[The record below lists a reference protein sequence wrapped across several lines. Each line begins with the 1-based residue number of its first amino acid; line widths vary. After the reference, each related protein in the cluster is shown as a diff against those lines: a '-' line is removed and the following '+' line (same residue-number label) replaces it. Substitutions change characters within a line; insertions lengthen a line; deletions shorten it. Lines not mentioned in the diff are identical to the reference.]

1 MTALPGTVE
10 ATGFAVL
17 AAPPPI
23 TRDGARRDAVRELS
37 KQIYAGHHPSL
48 IGRALAKVLEWIS
61 AAIDRAASVGPTGI
75 VGLVVLLGLLVL
87 AVVAIRLRI
96 GPLARRH
103 PVFPADD
110 PAGPLS
116 ATEHRRRADALA
128 AEGRW
133 AEAVRERLRAIVRE
147 LEGRGVLD
155 PRPARTALE
164 VAAEAGAAL
173 PAVQVELSEA
183 AELFDQ
189 IWYGGRVATAAA
201 DRQLRQVG
209 DQVRAARPVLTAVGR

>member
-17 AAPPPI
+17 AAAAPPI

-103 PVFPADD
+103 PVCRRCSV
-110 PAGPLS
+110 AG
-116 ATEHRRRADALA
+116 ALA
-128 AEGRW
+128 ADGRW
-133 AEAVRERLRAIVRE
+133 GEAGRERLRAIVRDP
-147 LEGRGVLD
+147 EGRGVLD

-164 VAAEAGAAL
+164 
-173 PAVQVELSEA
+173 
-183 AELFDQ
+183 
-189 IWYGGRVATAAA
+189 
-201 DRQLRQVG
+201 
-209 DQVRAARPVLTAVGR
+209 